1 MSNSSAVRRFLDLIS
16 GKNPALKRFD
26 WPIAYWVTTIVL
38 VLAVVGTVLD
48 ALDINLT
55 WNVTYSPESGLHGAR
70 TASVKP
76 VADATVDVKTLVP
89 DLQQKLP
96 QGMTAHGELPVSV
109 AFDNSTL
116 RSQVLNFLSSIPM
129 DLLVVAL
136 IWLLRRIVLTTV
148 SPGLSSGDPFIKA
161 NVWRLRIMASLVL
174 VMPLVSFWS
183 EVAVWELVS
192 PSASKDLLWMSYDAS
207 LLPLQLGGAVVLF
220 ILADVFSAGVRLRDD
235 VEGLV

>member
-1 MSNSSAVRRFLDLIS
+1 MSNSSAVRRFLDLVS

-96 QGMTAHGELPVSV
+96 QGMTARGELPVSV

>member
-1 MSNSSAVRRFLDLIS
+1 
-16 GKNPALKRFD
+16 
-26 WPIAYWVTTIVL
+26 
-38 VLAVVGTVLD
+38 
-48 ALDINLT
+48 
-55 WNVTYSPESGLHGAR
+55 
-70 TASVKP
+70 
-76 VADATVDVKTLVP
+76 
-89 DLQQKLP
+89 
-96 QGMTAHGELPVSV
+96 MTARGELPVSV
-109 AFDNSTL
+109 TFDNSTL

-207 LLPLQLGGAVVLF
+207 LLPLQLGSAVVLF

>member
-1 MSNSSAVRRFLDLIS
+1 MSNSPAVRRFLDLVS

-192 PSASKDLLWMSYDAS
+192 PSVSKDLLWMSYDAS
-207 LLPLQLGGAVVLF
+207 LLPLQLGSAVVLF